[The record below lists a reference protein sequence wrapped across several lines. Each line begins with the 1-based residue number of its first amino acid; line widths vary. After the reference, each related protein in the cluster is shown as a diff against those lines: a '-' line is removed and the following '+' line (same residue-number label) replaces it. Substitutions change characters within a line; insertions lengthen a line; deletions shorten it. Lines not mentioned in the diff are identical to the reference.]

1 MMLLVVANMPARFT
15 GPEGSSLPLTSPMTP
30 DMGGMCVCARTH
42 MQMSVFGVQEGEGA
56 YLNVCSAQ
64 FVDLSQ

>member
-30 DMGGMCVCARTH
+30 DMGGVCVCARTH

-56 YLNVCSAQ
+56 
-64 FVDLSQ
+64 